1 MNILYIDPILGISG
15 DMTISA
21 LIDAGCPFDA
31 LMALLKR
38 LPVELPS
45 IEAEKKRKG
54 ALEGTYLTIG
64 HSHLHL
70 SLAEMEQLIDG
81 LKAEDRIKR
90 DARGVLDV
98 LVGAEA
104 KVHGVARA
112 DVHFHELSHI
122 DTIIDVV
129 GVAGAMAQLGIE
141 KVLCGP
147 IPQGKG
153 FITTAH
159 GIMPN
164 PAPATAEILAGL
176 DVVFLDEAFELTT
189 PTGAAIAKYYAKD
202 RVRMPFRVK
211 TVGYGFGTHEATRPN
226 ALRVFVGETEQTG
239 ADSALIDEEVWV
251 IEADM
256 DDAETEYMGAAA
268 ERIRNAGALDVVCF
282 PVQMK
287 KGRPGL
293 RLSVLAPASLLGR
306 LTEVIF
312 AETTTFGLR
321 MRPEFRSVLAR
332 KEEVVETSFGPVR
345 VKTAYGRDGTLIKR
359 HIEYDDVKAIADE
372 KGLPYRRL
380 LDALKK
386 EL

>member
-21 LIDAGCPFDA
+21 LIDAGCPFEA
-31 LMALLKR
+31 LMALLKQ
-38 LPVELPS
+38 LPVDLPS

-54 ALEGTYLTIG
+54 ALEGTYLKIG
-64 HSHLHL
+64 HSHVHL
-70 SLAEMEQLIDG
+70 SLTEMEALIDG
-81 LKAEDRIKR
+81 LKAPDRIKR
-90 DARGVLDV
+90 DAKGILDV
-98 LVGAEA
+98 LAEA
-104 KVHGVARA
+104 ESKVHGVSKA
-112 DVHFHELSHI
+112 DVHFHELSHV

-129 GVAGAMAQLGIE
+129 SVAGAMAHLNIE

-153 FITTAH
+153 FIKTAH

-164 PAPATAEILAGL
+164 PAPATAELLAGL
-176 DVVFLDEAFELTT
+176 NVVFLDEEFELTT
-189 PTGAAIAKYYAKD
+189 PTGAAIVKYYVKNQA
-202 RVRMPFRVK
+202 RIPFRV
-211 TVGYGFGTHEATRPN
+211 TAVGYGFGTVETTRPN
-226 ALRVFVGETEQTG
+226 ALRVFVGEADG
-239 ADSALIDEEVWV
+239 AAIDEEVWV

-256 DDAETEYMGAAA
+256 DDAEIEYMGAVAD
-268 ERIRNAGALDVVCF
+268 RVRSAGALDVVCL
-282 PVQMK
+282 PIQMK
-287 KGRPGL
+287 KGRPGV

-306 LTEVIF
+306 LSEVIF
-312 AETTTFGLR
+312 KETTTFGLR

-332 KEEVVETSFGPVR
+332 EEQVCETSFGPVR
-345 VKTAYGRDGTLIKR
+345 VKKAYGRDGTLIKS
-359 HIEYDDVKAIADE
+359 HIEYEDVRKIADE

>member
-31 LMALLKR
+31 LMALLR
-38 LPVELPS
+38 QLPVELPS

-54 ALEGTYLTIG
+54 ALEGSYLKIG
-64 HSHLHL
+64 HSHVHL
-70 SLAEMEQLIDG
+70 SLAEMEKLIDG

-90 DARGVLDV
+90 DARGILDV
-98 LVGAEA
+98 LAGAES
-104 KVHGVARA
+104 KVHGVSKA

-122 DTIIDVV
+122 DTVIDVIS
-129 GVAGAMAQLGIE
+129 VAGAMAHLNIE

-164 PAPATAEILAGL
+164 PAPATAEILTGL
-176 DVVFLDEAFELTT
+176 DIVFLDEDFELTT
-189 PTGAAIAKYYAKD
+189 PTGAAIVKYYVKNQA
-202 RVRMPFRVK
+202 RIPFRV
-211 TVGYGFGTHEATRPN
+211 TAVGYGFGTVETARPN
-226 ALRVFVGETEQTG
+226 ALRVFVGE
-239 ADSALIDEEVWV
+239 ADSAAIDEEVWV

-256 DDAETEYMGAAA
+256 DDAEIEYMGAAA
-268 ERIRNAGALDVVCF
+268 DRMRGAGALDVVYF
-282 PVQMK
+282 PIQMK

-293 RLSVLAPASLLGR
+293 RLSVLAPASLLGT
-306 LTEVIF
+306 LTEAIF
-312 AETTTFGLR
+312 RETTTFGVR

-332 KEEVVETSFGPVR
+332 KEEVCETSFGPVR
-345 VKTAYGRDGTLIKR
+345 VKKAYGADGTLIKS
-359 HIEYDDVKAIADE
+359 HIEYEDVRKIADE

-380 LDALKK
+380 LDGLKK